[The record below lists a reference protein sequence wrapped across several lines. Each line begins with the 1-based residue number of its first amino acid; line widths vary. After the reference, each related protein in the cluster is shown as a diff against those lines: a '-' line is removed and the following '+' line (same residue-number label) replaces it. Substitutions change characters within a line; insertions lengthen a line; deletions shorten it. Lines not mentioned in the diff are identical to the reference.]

1 MGFGVVVSGF
11 RGYGFKG
18 FRSEVCGERF
28 GVFGFSLG
36 FRIKVQGLDVYRG
49 N

>member
-1 MGFGVVVSGF
+1 MDSRASGLKF
-11 RGYGFKG
+11 A
-18 FRSEVCGERF
+18 GERF

-36 FRIKVQGLDVYRG
+36 FRIKVQGLAVYTG